1 MVEISKTGGGTV
13 GKRYTGRW
21 NYRITV
27 KGKVVAEGDDMNTP
41 KVVTH
46 EEAARIAWAF
56 QDAAYA
62 ADYLSED

>member
-1 MVEISKTGGGTV
+1 
-13 GKRYTGRW
+13 
-21 NYRITV
+21 
-27 KGKVVAEGDDMNTP
+27 MNTP